1 MKKSLVLWLLG
12 VLPLCLLGQQ
22 VEMLNQTYSQ
32 VENILSPEDE
42 AMLKACPV
50 LKLNAQQLARPL
62 PSEVDNSLLPY
73 MTPIYSQS
81 ALECGQASSIV
92 YTFSYEINC
101 RRGTNND
108 NFNRRYPTH
117 FAWNFC
123 NGGSSAGV
131 SFMDTWEVIRTAGTP
146 NVSDW
151 GGWYSTGGPSRWASG
166 YNLYYKAMQ
175 NRIVEFLAIPT
186 DSEDGL
192 LTLKHWIDNHLC
204 GDEHGGLANFYSTHV
219 PNGNEEM
226 LRQIPEGTP
235 HAGMWIV
242 PNFKTNVNHGQ
253 TIVGYD
259 DSICWDY
266 NGDGMYTNDR
276 DLNSDGVVDIRD
288 WEVGAVIFCN
298 SFGTGFANQG
308 YCYLPYRKLAELP
321 ANGGIWNKCVYVV
334 NVKDPVSPRLTYK
347 VTLDHTCRN
356 KIKLQAGVSTNLSAT
371 QPDHTIDWAVFNY
384 QGGEHY
390 MQGDSTD
397 EQRML
402 ELGLDVS
409 RLLEFI
415 EPGQSAKFFLQVI
428 EDDPNGTADGQ
439 VVSFALLDYNG
450 SILPVQT
457 VCSDANVPL
466 VNNGTTTLSVVS
478 SIDFTRPQMQPAP
491 PVMEA
496 FTDYQYQIPV
506 TGGNAPY
513 RFEFTKEYTI
523 EEFSASMP
531 TATGANISLSN
542 TNTGYAL
549 VDLPFDFPYYD
560 EKYSQLCI
568 YADGYMS
575 FRYDTYNWPF
585 LKDPEKQI
593 KATQMIAPFRA
604 DLVVTSVKKSQTSSE
619 VTIFV
624 QAKIDGQSSSN
635 VSYAVK
641 LYPDGVIEFYYGSMG
656 YTGNGGLSL
665 ISRGDTRIYQK
676 TPVSEGTAAQFA
688 NRCFRFTPPQRVDF
702 LQLSR
707 DGVLSGMS
715 ETAFTHLPVPVT
727 CFDINDQRHDTL
739 VYISCEYGNMLII
752 TDLHVDAGGDEVITA
767 GEEVTLSF
775 TVRNLDTVPYA
786 DCFVRFSTPCPY
798 VEMIDDN
805 EYFGYIGGGNA
816 YTLNHAIRFRTTPG
830 TPNMTI
836 ADFVVTISNDHYP
849 MTTVMPFT
857 IYSNWLEVVS
867 YAVLDGGNHRVDAN
881 ETDTLQVWF
890 KNAGAETL
898 TDLMFEMR
906 IQEEHISLLDIRD
919 DFYLMEPD
927 EIKMAE
933 FIFHPDA
940 QYQTLSALD
949 VLIDVYSGLQYSDT
963 KVITLI
969 GESNCVSFESGLP
982 EGFSYANYAWYSTSD
997 EAADGVFSL
1006 CSGDIT
1012 HNDTSTLIC
1021 QFTAVREGTVSF
1033 SYKTSTENNY
1043 DWLYFFIDGTQ
1054 QMRWSGVHDWERY
1067 EAPILAGE
1075 HTLVWKYIK
1084 DYSVDG
1090 NADKVWID
1098 DVCFPLENDAM
1109 PELQISPNV
1118 VEVTAGVEQMD
1129 IPLLY
1134 ESVTPIYLLYENR
1147 IVNEDMQ
1154 PIGWASI
1161 ESPGGSLNALASREV
1176 NLSLRLAGMP
1186 DGVYHANLVATVQ
1199 EGNTVQV
1206 PITVVAVNTG
1216 VDEYAVSE
1224 GTVKVYPNPTS
1235 GSVTVEQQGFDG
1247 QQVQCRLFDMSG
1259 RQLRW
1264 FEENNSQFEVD
1275 LGDVAQGM
1283 YFLQM
1288 RWNSGEVQVVKIV
1301 KR

>member
-1 MKKSLVLWLLG
+1 MKKSLILWLLG

-22 VEMLNQTYSQ
+22 VELLNQAYSQ
-32 VENILSPEDE
+32 VESVLTPEDE
-42 AMLKACPV
+42 AMLRACPV
-50 LKLNAQQLARPL
+50 LKLDAHQLARPL
-62 PSEVDNSLLPY
+62 PPEVDNSLLPY
-73 MTPIYSQS
+73 MTPIYGQS

-123 NGGSSAGV
+123 NGGASAGV
-131 SFMDTWEVIRTAGTP
+131 SFLDTWEVIRTAGTP

-186 DSEDGL
+186 DSEEGL
-192 LTLKHWIDNHLC
+192 LTLKHWLDNHLC

-226 LRQIPEGTP
+226 LRQIPAGTP

-242 PNFKTNVNHGQ
+242 PNFKSNVNHGQ

-298 SFGTGFANQG
+298 SFGTGFANEG

-334 NVKDPVSPRLTYK
+334 NVKDQVMPRLTYK
-347 VTLDHTCRN
+347 VTIDHTCRN

-371 QPDHTIDWAVFNY
+371 QPDHTIDWAVFNF

-397 EQRML
+397 EQRIL

-415 EPGQSAKFFLQVI
+415 EPNQSAKFFLQVI
-428 EDDPNGTADGQ
+428 ENDPESAADGQ
-439 VVSFALLDYNG
+439 VIDFALMDYNG

-478 SIDFTRPQMQPAP
+478 SINFSRPQMQPNP

-496 FTDYQYQIPV
+496 FTDFQYQIPV

-513 RFEFTKEYTI
+513 RFEFTKEYDI
-523 EEFSASMP
+523 EEFAENMPAASGS
-531 TATGANISLSN
+531 TISLSN
-542 TNTGYAL
+542 TNNGYAL
-549 VDLPFDFPYYD
+549 VNLPFEFPYYD

-585 LKDPEKQI
+585 LKDPEQQI

-604 DLVVTSVKKSQTSSE
+604 DLVVTSVKKSQSSSE

-624 QAKIDGQSSSN
+624 QAKINGQSSSN
-635 VSYAVK
+635 ISYAVK
-641 LYPDGVIEFYYGSMG
+641 LYSDGVIEFYYGSMS

-665 ISRGDTRIYQK
+665 LSRGDTRIYQK
-676 TPVSEGTAAQFA
+676 TSVSEGLAAQFA

-739 VYISCEYGNMLII
+739 VYLSCEYGNMLVI
-752 TDLHVDAGGDEVITA
+752 TDLQVDAGGDEVISA

-775 TVRNLDTVPYA
+775 TVRNLDTIPYA
-786 DCFVRFSTPCPY
+786 DCFLRFSTPCPY
-798 VEMIDDN
+798 VEMVDDN

-816 YTLNHAIRFRTTPG
+816 YTLNHAIRFRTASG

-836 ADFVVTISNDHYP
+836 ADFVVTLSNDHYP

-867 YAVLDGGNHRVDAN
+867 YAVMDGGNHRVDAN
-881 ETDTLQVWF
+881 ETDTLHVWF
-890 KNAGAETL
+890 KNAGPETL
-898 TDLMFEMR
+898 NDLMFEMR
-906 IQEEHISLLDIRD
+906 LLEEHITLLDIRD
-919 DFYLMEPD
+919 DFYLLEPG
-927 EIKMAE
+927 EIRMAE
-933 FIFHPDA
+933 F
-940 QYQTLSALD
+940 
-949 VLIDVYSGLQYSDT
+949 
-963 KVITLI
+963 
-969 GESNCVSFESGLP
+969 
-982 EGFSYANYAWYSTSD
+982 
-997 EAADGVFSL
+997 
-1006 CSGDIT
+1006 
-1012 HNDTSTLIC
+1012 
-1021 QFTAVREGTVSF
+1021 
-1033 SYKTSTENNY
+1033 
-1043 DWLYFFIDGTQ
+1043 
-1054 QMRWSGVHDWERY
+1054 
-1067 EAPILAGE
+1067 
-1075 HTLVWKYIK
+1075 
-1084 DYSVDG
+1084 
-1090 NADKVWID
+1090 
-1098 DVCFPLENDAM
+1098 
-1109 PELQISPNV
+1109 
-1118 VEVTAGVEQMD
+1118 
-1129 IPLLY
+1129 
-1134 ESVTPIYLLYENR
+1134 
-1147 IVNEDMQ
+1147 
-1154 PIGWASI
+1154 
-1161 ESPGGSLNALASREV
+1161 
-1176 NLSLRLAGMP
+1176 
-1186 DGVYHANLVATVQ
+1186 
-1199 EGNTVQV
+1199 
-1206 PITVVAVNTG
+1206 
-1216 VDEYAVSE
+1216 
-1224 GTVKVYPNPTS
+1224 
-1235 GSVTVEQQGFDG
+1235 
-1247 QQVQCRLFDMSG
+1247 
-1259 RQLRW
+1259 
-1264 FEENNSQFEVD
+1264 
-1275 LGDVAQGM
+1275 
-1283 YFLQM
+1283 
-1288 RWNSGEVQVVKIV
+1288 
-1301 KR
+1301 